1 MKKKFDAVYFKS
13 MNYTWEN
20 VAFIKENFNLTILS
34 NVKNLSPNKNN
45 NVEVLFAPFELRICE
60 SSIRYFD
67 KLKVVV
73 SNTTSIPHIDV
84 NFCKKQNIK
93 IASLHNEQ
101 TYLKRITPTAE
112 HTFGLILACY
122 RNIIP
127 AFRDVKMHS
136 PIWRG
141 ALTQRCTNKCKI
153 APTDAYICFWKVWM
167 RI

>member
-45 NVEVLFAPFELRICE
+45 NVEVLFAPFELSICE
-60 SSIRYFD
+60 GNISQYN

-84 NFCKKQNIK
+84 NFCKKKNIK

-127 AFRDVKMHS
+127 AFRDVKNGNWS
-136 PIWRG
+136 RWSFVAPI
-141 ALTQRCTNKCKI
+141 
-153 APTDAYICFWKVWM
+153 
-167 RI
+167 